1 MNSTE
6 QQRFLYADLAH
17 QHLKNKVRQPKYDK
31 HLGCEPVLYY
41 TYKIEVAL
49 FGEDFHEA
57 PTIHELD
64 VRLSDEEYL
73 RLLQWQLQN
82 PTAGFN
88 HYDIDTEAK
97 INIEYE
103 VEDKLFDDSDIG
115 TYAVY
120 LTEIRRDAETIL
132 RSLNEKK

>member
-1 MNSTE
+1 MNSVE

-17 QHLKNKVRQPKYDK
+17 KYLDSKVRQPKYDK
-31 HLGCEPVLYY
+31 PSGCEPVPYY
-41 TYKIEVAL
+41 TYEVEVAV
-49 FGEDFHEA
+49 FGDDFHQA
-57 PTIHELD
+57 PVIHTLQ
-64 VRLSDEEYL
+64 VRLSDDEYL

-82 PTAGFN
+82 PIAGFN

-103 VEDKLFDDSDIG
+103 IEDQFFEDDKIG

-120 LTEIRRDAETIL
+120 LSEIRRDAETIL
-132 RSLNEKK
+132 HSINEKK

>member
-6 QQRFLYADLAH
+6 QRFLYADLAH
-17 QHLKNKVRQPKYDK
+17 KYLKNKVRQPKYDK
-31 HLGCEPVLYY
+31 PSGCEPVPYY
-41 TYKIEVAL
+41 TYKVEVAL
-49 FGEDFHEA
+49 FGDNFHEA
-57 PTIHELD
+57 PTIYEVD
-64 VRLSDEEYL
+64 VRLSDDEYL

-103 VEDKLFDDSDIG
+103 VEERFFPENEIG
-115 TYAVY
+115 TYAIY
-120 LTEIRRDAETIL
+120 LTEIRHDAESILCTI
-132 RSLNEKK
+132 NDNK

>member
-6 QQRFLYADLAH
+6 QQRFLFADLAH
-17 QHLKNKVRQPKYDK
+17 QFLKHKARQPKYDK
-31 HLGCEPVLYY
+31 YLGCEPVLYH
-41 TYKIEVAL
+41 TYEVEVTV
-49 FGEDFHEA
+49 FGDDFHQA
-57 PTIHELD
+57 PAIRPLQ

-88 HYDIDTEAK
+88 HYDIDSEAK

-103 VEDKLFDDSDIG
+103 VEEQLFPENEIG

-132 RSLNEKK
+132 RALNTNK

>member
-6 QQRFLYADLAH
+6 QQRFLFADLAH
-17 QHLKNKVRQPKYDK
+17 QFLKNKARQPKYDK
-31 HLGCEPVLYY
+31 HIGCEPVLYH
-41 TYKIEVAL
+41 TYEVEVAV
-49 FGEDFHEA
+49 FGDDFHQA
-57 PTIHELD
+57 PTIHPLQ
-64 VRLSDEEYL
+64 VRLSDDEYL

-82 PTAGFN
+82 PKAGFN

-103 VEDKLFDDSDIG
+103 VEEQLFPENEIG

-132 RSLNEKK
+132 HSLNKKK

>member
-1 MNSTE
+1 MNRAE
-6 QQRFLYADLAH
+6 QQRFVFADLAH
-17 QHLKNKVRQPKYDK
+17 RYLESKVRHPKYDK
-31 HLGCEPVLYY
+31 PSGCEPVPYY
-41 TYKIEVAL
+41 TYEVEVAL
-49 FGEDFHEA
+49 FGDDFHQV
-57 PTIHELD
+57 PTIHPLQ
-64 VRLSDEEYL
+64 VRLSDDEYL

-82 PTAGFN
+82 PAAGFN

-103 VEDKLFDDSDIG
+103 VEESLFSENEVG

-120 LTEIRRDAETIL
+120 LTEIRRDAEMIL

>member
-1 MNSTE
+1 MNSIE

-17 QHLKNKVRQPKYDK
+17 KYLDSKVRQPKYDK
-31 HLGCEPVLYY
+31 PSGCEPVPYY
-41 TYKIEVAL
+41 TYKVEVAL
-49 FGEDFHEA
+49 FGENFHKA
-57 PTIHELD
+57 PVIHEID
-64 VRLSDEEYL
+64 VRLSDDEYL

-82 PTAGFN
+82 PKAGFN

-103 VEDKLFDDSDIG
+103 VEEHLFPENEIG

-132 RSLNEKK
+132 HTLNEKK

>member
-6 QQRFLYADLAH
+6 QRFLYADLAH
-17 QHLKNKVRQPKYDK
+17 KYLKNKVRQPKYDK
-31 HLGCEPVLYY
+31 PSGCEPVPYY
-41 TYKIEVAL
+41 TYKVEVAL
-49 FGEDFHEA
+49 FGDNFHEA
-57 PTIHELD
+57 PTIHEVD
-64 VRLSDEEYL
+64 VRLSDNEYL

-103 VEDKLFDDSDIG
+103 VEERFFPENEIG
-115 TYAVY
+115 TYAIY
-120 LTEIRRDAETIL
+120 LTEIRHDAESIL
-132 RSLNEKK
+132 CAINDNK

>member
-1 MNSTE
+1 MTPTE
-6 QQRFLYADLAH
+6 YKFFIAEQAH
-17 QHLKNKVRQPKYDK
+17 KYFQSKVRQPKTETPYGSK
-31 HLGCEPVLYY
+31 PLTYY
-41 TYKIEVAL
+41 TYKVEVAI
-49 FGEDFHEA
+49 FGENFHDA
-57 PTIHELD
+57 PTIHEVD
-64 VRLSDEEYL
+64 VRLSDDEYL

-82 PTAGFN
+82 SKAGFN

-103 VEDKLFDDSDIG
+103 VEEQLFPENEIG

-132 RSLNEKK
+132 HSLNKKK

>member
-1 MNSTE
+1 MNSIE

-17 QHLKNKVRQPKYDK
+17 QYLKNKVRQPKYDK

-41 TYKIEVAL
+41 SYKIEVAL

-57 PTIHELD
+57 PTIHEID
-64 VRLSDEEYL
+64 VRLSDDEYL

-82 PTAGFN
+82 PIAGFN

-103 VEDKLFDDSDIG
+103 VEEHLFPENEIG

-132 RSLNEKK
+132 RSLNDKK